1 MPNITK
7 YISIGTGILVILMG
21 IYIWHLNTKI
31 SGLKTQVQLLN
42 DQKIMLENSNTACG
56 LKLQQLSNQTKELQ
70 SKLDKAKIEV
80 SQLEKYNKK
89 YINQI
94 KQSQV
99 SNDAQE
105 SLDWLIK
112 ETKQLNKNWNNNNEY
127 YW

>member
-1 MPNITK
+1 
-7 YISIGTGILVILMG
+7 MG

-31 SGLKTQVQLLN
+31 SGLKTQVQLLT
-42 DQKIMLENSNTACG
+42 DQKVMLENSNSACS
-56 LKLQQLSNQTKELQ
+56 LKLKQLSDQTKELQ

-80 SQLEKYNKK
+80 SQLEKDNKK

-105 SLDWLIK
+105 SLDWLIN
-112 ETKQLNKNWNNNNEY
+112 ETKQLNKNWNNSEY
-127 YW
+127 FK